1 MAAAAA
7 RWLWATRLA
16 LVAASYT
23 LHAWS
28 PGAPAAD
35 AVLGRLRHAQAHPP
49 DLAPPPPGDAV
60 LAPAAVLAVTEAVAV
75 AAGLLACGLLYDSA
89 RCGPRAAALGSLA
102 FMVAGNALVM
112 LSFTAQLGS
121 AGAAPS
127 PNADATAA
135 APLAFPPPLHRTS
148 PPRSQGSHVHNTNL
162 NISDDYTTTSTAA
175 AANGT
180 ALVHGGW
187 PRYAVLAAL
196 STACAGAGGAY
207 VVAAQT
213 AAQLTGTVAGVAGLV
228 PAPCARA

>member
-23 LHAWS
+23 LHAWA
-28 PGAPAAD
+28 PGAPAAA
-35 AVLGRLRHAQAHPP
+35 AVLGSLRHAQAHPL

-60 LAPAAVLAVTEAVAV
+60 LAPAVVLAVTEAVAV

-89 RCGPRAAALGSLA
+89 RCGPRAVALGSLA

-121 AGAAPS
+121 AGAAPPS
-127 PNADATAA
+127 NANATA

-148 PPRSQGSHVHNTNL
+148 PLRIQGSHVHSNIHNSNNHQHKDVHNNL
-162 NISDDYTTTSTAA
+162 NK
-175 AANGT
+175 
-180 ALVHGGW
+180 L
-187 PRYAVLAAL
+187 
-196 STACAGAGGAY
+196 
-207 VVAAQT
+207 
-213 AAQLTGTVAGVAGLV
+213 
-228 PAPCARA
+228 